1 MIDYH
6 IHTQH
11 SIDASGTITE
21 YCERALQIGLKEI
34 CFTNHCELDPRR
46 NDSFIRFNGEREPLS
61 NHSLEKLQRKV
72 FEARD
77 QFRKKGLLVRFGIEV
92 GYYPGIEERLHEMMR
107 GIDLDFVI
115 GAIHCLDHICIDS
128 SRECNQYF
136 GQYDARQ
143 YLTNYIHALS
153 ELVRSN
159 LFDSVAHI
167 DVYKK
172 YGRDYYGSA
181 INDVPL
187 EIISS
192 VFRLIKEHDIAMEVN
207 TAGMRFMN
215 EFYPG
220 PSLMQM
226 AREHGLRLI
235 TIGSDSHKTADL
247 GKDLKLA
254 HDYLK
259 SFGFKRVFGFDQRKS
274 SCWNI

>member
-6 IHTQH
+6 IHTRH

-77 QFRKKGLLVRFGIEV
+77 RFRKKGLLVRFGIEV